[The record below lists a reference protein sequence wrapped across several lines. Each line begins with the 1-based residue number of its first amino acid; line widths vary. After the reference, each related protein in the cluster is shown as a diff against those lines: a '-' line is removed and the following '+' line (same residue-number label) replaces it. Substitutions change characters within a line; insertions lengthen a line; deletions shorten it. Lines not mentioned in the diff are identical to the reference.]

1 LFPKLE
7 GLDNLARRDGVD
19 TRPTLVRVLT
29 DLYIQKPAHSSEE
42 ERHYTELVLRLID
55 TVDLATR
62 VAVAKKI
69 AVYPGAPPAVA
80 RRLARDVIEVAEPV
94 LRHSMALTVTDF
106 DAIVRDFGFEH
117 ACIIASRHMPMTA
130 PVVLPTVAGP
140 KTNVDDVDIDVALNV
155 EVRVESDESVRASA
169 DLELAGLFFAADPA
183 ARRML
188 LMSVGN
194 AEGEAPPVPM
204 VSPREQ
210 PNETIRALES
220 AALSRDRAEFTS
232 LLERALRLTREKAE
246 RIVNDPSGEPLLV
259 AAKAV
264 GMPSIVLQRVLMF
277 IDPAIGES
285 VQRVFELAA
294 LYERIHAQ
302 AALRIIGS
310 LRGDEIAQLRRPAL
324 RPVYYDDEAA
334 RSRRG
339 SGLRRGTDSTSG
351 ADSKFPHHPQQARSG
366 TSNR

>member
-29 DLYIQKPAHSSEE
+29 DLYIQKPAHASEE

-69 AVYPGAPPAVA
+69 ALYPGAPPAVA

-94 LRHSMALTVTDF
+94 LRHCAVLTAADF
-106 DAIVRDFGFEH
+106 DAIERDFGASH
-117 ACIIASRHMPMTA
+117 ASVIASRNAPAIA
-130 PVVLPTVAGP
+130 PVVLPTVAAAA
-140 KTNVDDVDIDVALNV
+140 TAIADIA
-155 EVRVESDESVRASA
+155 VESDDDDRAHGSA
-169 DLELAGLFFAADPA
+169 NFELAGLFFAADPS

-194 AEGEAPPVPM
+194 AEGEAPAAPM

-210 PNETIRALES
+210 PSETIRALES
-220 AALSRDRAEFTS
+220 AALSRNRAKFTS
-232 LLERALRLTREKAE
+232 LLEQALRLTREKAE
-246 RIVNDPSGEPLLV
+246 RIVNDASGEPLLV

-302 AALRIIGS
+302 AALRIIAS
-310 LRGDEIAQLRRPAL
+310 LRGDDIVRPRRPAH

-334 RSRRG
+334 GSRRG
-339 SGLRRGTDSTSG
+339 GFARRT
-351 ADSKFPHHPQQARSG
+351 ADSAKPQAPAQTEIRERQLK
-366 TSNR
+366 T

>member
-1 LFPKLE
+1 VSALFPKLE

-29 DLYIQKPAHSSEE
+29 DLYVQKPTHSSEE

-62 VAVAKKI
+62 ISVAKKI
-69 AVYPGAPPAVA
+69 AAYPGAPPAVA
-80 RRLARDVIEVAEPV
+80 RRLARDVIDVAEPV
-94 LRHSMALTVTDF
+94 LRHSMALTLTDF
-106 DAIVRDFGFEH
+106 DAVVRDFGFEH
-117 ACIIASRHMPMTA
+117 ACVIASRNTPATA
-130 PVVLPTVAGP
+130 PVVLPTVAIA
-140 KTNVDDVDIDVALNV
+140 KTANDDVEA
-155 EVRVESDESVRASA
+155 ETEAEAESHDSARASA
-169 DLELAGLFFAADPA
+169 DFELAGLFFAADPA

-194 AEGEAPPVPM
+194 AEGEIPPAAM
-204 VSPREQ
+204 VSPREL

-220 AALSRDRAEFTS
+220 AALSRNRAKFTG
-232 LLERALRLTREKAE
+232 LLEQALRLTHDKAE

-294 LYERIHAQ
+294 LYERIHEQ

-310 LRGDEIAQLRRPAL
+310 LRGDEVARPRRPAH
-324 RPVYYDDEAA
+324 RPMYYDDEAA

-339 SGLRRGTDSTSG
+339 GSVRRL
-351 ADSKFPHHPQQARSG
+351 ADNAGDADLKSLHHPQQARSG

>member
-1 LFPKLE
+1 VSALFPKLE

-42 ERHYTELVLRLID
+42 ERHYTELALRLID

-62 VAVAKKI
+62 VLIAKKL

-94 LRHSMALTVTDF
+94 LRHCAVLTVADF
-106 DAIVRDFGFEH
+106 DAVVRDFGPSH
-117 ACIIASRHMPMTA
+117 AAVIASRNAPATA
-130 PVVLPTVAGP
+130 PVVRPTVA
-140 KTNVDDVDIDVALNV
+140 TATADIGF
-155 EVRVESDESVRASA
+155 ERAHESA
-169 DLELAGLFFAADPA
+169 DLELAGLFFSADPA

-194 AEGEAPPVPM
+194 AEGEPPAAPM
-204 VSPREQ
+204 LSPREL

-220 AALSRDRAEFTS
+220 AALSRNRAQFTT
-232 LLERALRLTREKAE
+232 LLEQALRLTHEKAE
-246 RIVNDPSGEPLLV
+246 RIVNDASGEPLLV

-264 GMPSIVLQRVLMF
+264 GMPSVVLQRVLMF

-294 LYERIHAQ
+294 LYERIHTQ

-310 LRGDEIAQLRRPAL
+310 LRGDEIVRPRRPAH
-324 RPVYYDDEAA
+324 RPMYYDDEA

-339 SGLRRGTDSTSG
+339 GFARRGTDN
-351 ADSKFPHHPQQARSG
+351 ARPQTPAQTDFRG
-366 TSNR
+366 RQLKT

>member
-1 LFPKLE
+1 MAGGCTVSALFPKLE

-62 VAVAKKI
+62 VAVARKI
-69 AVYPGAPPAVA
+69 AAYPGAPPAVA

-94 LRHSMALTVTDF
+94 LRHSTALTLTDF
-106 DAIVRDFGFEH
+106 DAIVRDFGFGH
-117 ACIIASRHMPMTA
+117 ACVIASRDA
-130 PVVLPTVAGP
+130 PLIAPLMLPTVAVP
-140 KTNVDDVDIDVALNV
+140 AAAVAGV
-155 EVRVESDESVRASA
+155 EDESDEGAGANA
-169 DLELAGLFFAADPA
+169 DFELAGLFFAADPA

-194 AEGEAPPVPM
+194 AEGEAPAAPM
-204 VSPREQ
+204 VSPREL

-220 AALSRDRAEFTS
+220 AALSRDRAKFTV
-232 LLERALRLTREKAE
+232 LLEQALRLTHEKAE
-246 RIVNDPSGEPLLV
+246 RIVNDASGEPLLV

-302 AALRIIGS
+302 AALRIIDS
-310 LRGDEIAQLRRPAL
+310 LRGADPVRPQRPAH
-324 RPVYYDDEAA
+324 RPMYHDDEAT

-339 SGLRRGTDSTSG
+339 GLAWRSVESAR
-351 ADSKFPHHPQQARSG
+351 PQPPPQTELRERQLK
-366 TSNR
+366 T

>member
-1 LFPKLE
+1 MSALFPNLE

-55 TVDLATR
+55 TVDLTTR
-62 VAVAKKI
+62 ISVAKKI
-69 AVYPGAPPAVA
+69 ATYPGAPPAIA

-94 LRHSMALTVTDF
+94 LRHSTVLTVTDF

-117 ACIIASRHMPMTA
+117 ACVIASRDTA
-130 PVVLPTVAGP
+130 ATEPVVLPTVATP
-140 KTNVDDVDIDVALNV
+140 AAAAADIDAERDEN
-155 EVRVESDESVRASA
+155 SDF
-169 DLELAGLFFAADPA
+169 ELAGLFFAADPA

-194 AEGEAPPVPM
+194 AEGEAPPAAL

-220 AALSRDRAEFTS
+220 AALSRNRAKFTS
-232 LLERALRLTREKAE
+232 LLEQALLLTREKTE

-264 GMPSIVLQRVLMF
+264 GMSSIVLQRVLMF

-302 AALRIIGS
+302 AALRIMAS
-310 LRGDEIAQLRRPAL
+310 LRGDDVVQPRRPAH
-324 RPVYYDDEAA
+324 RPMYYDDEAV

-339 SGLRRGTDSTSG
+339 GLARRTPDS
-351 ADSKFPHHPQQARSG
+351 ARPQLPAQAEVRRQLK
-366 TSNR
+366 T

>member
-1 LFPKLE
+1 VSALFPKLE

-55 TVDLATR
+55 TVDLTTR
-62 VAVAKKI
+62 VSVARKI

-80 RRLARDVIEVAEPV
+80 RRLARDVIEVAEPI
-94 LRHSMALTVTDF
+94 LRHSTVLTVTDF
-106 DAIVRDFGFEH
+106 DAIVRDFGLSH
-117 ACIIASRHMPMTA
+117 ASVIAGRSTAVTA
-130 PVVLPTVAGP
+130 PVVLPTVAAP
-140 KTNVDDVDIDVALNV
+140 AAAVVDREL
-155 EVRVESDESVRASA
+155 ESPDSVRESA
-169 DLELAGLFFAADPA
+169 DFELAGLFFAADPA

-194 AEGEAPPVPM
+194 AEGEAPAAPM

-220 AALSRDRAEFTS
+220 AALSRNRAKFTG
-232 LLERALRLTREKAE
+232 LLEQALRLTREKAE
-246 RIVNDPSGEPLLV
+246 RIVNDASGEPLLV

-277 IDPAIGES
+277 LDPAIGES

-302 AALRIIGS
+302 AAIRIIDS
-310 LRGDEIAQLRRPAL
+310 LRGDDVVQLRRPAH
-324 RPVYYDDEAA
+324 RPMYYDDEAV

-339 SGLRRGTDSTSG
+339 GFAQRSTDKT
-351 ADSKFPHHPQQARSG
+351 KPQLPAQEVRQRQLK
-366 TSNR
+366 T

>member
-1 LFPKLE
+1 
-7 GLDNLARRDGVD
+7 
-19 TRPTLVRVLT
+19 
-29 DLYIQKPAHSSEE
+29 LYIQKPAHSSEE

-62 VAVAKKI
+62 VAVARKI
-69 AVYPGAPPAVA
+69 ALYPGAPPAVA
-80 RRLARDVIEVAEPV
+80 RRLARDVIDVAEPV
-94 LRHSMALTVTDF
+94 LRHSAVLTVTDF
-106 DAIVRDFGFEH
+106 DAIVRDFGFGH
-117 ACIIASRHMPMTA
+117 ACVIASRNAPETA
-130 PVVLPTVAGP
+130 PVVLPTVAVP
-140 KTNVDDVDIDVALNV
+140 MTAVAEV
-155 EVRVESDESVRASA
+155 EVESDDGTRAST
-169 DLELAGLFFAADPA
+169 DFELAGLFFAADPA

-194 AEGEAPPVPM
+194 AEGEEPAAPM

-220 AALSRDRAEFTS
+220 AALSRNRARFTG
-232 LLERALRLTREKAE
+232 LLEQALRLTHEKAE
-246 RIVNDPSGEPLLV
+246 RIVNDASGEPLLV

-302 AALRIIGS
+302 AAIRIIDS
-310 LRGDEIAQLRRPAL
+310 LRGDDAVQPRRPAH
-324 RPVYYDDEAA
+324 RPMYYDDEAV

-339 SGLRRGTDSTSG
+339 GFARRS
-351 ADSKFPHHPQQARSG
+351 ADNTQPQFPAQAEVRERQLK
-366 TSNR
+366 T

>member
-1 LFPKLE
+1 MSALFPKLE

-29 DLYIQKPAHSSEE
+29 DLYIQKPAHASEE

-94 LRHSMALTVTDF
+94 LRHCAVLTAADF
-106 DAIVRDFGFEH
+106 DAIVRDFGSSH
-117 ACIIASRHMPMTA
+117 ATVIASRNAPATA
-130 PVVLPTVAGP
+130 PVLLPTVAAP
-140 KTNVDDVDIDVALNV
+140 AMAALDM
-155 EVRVESDESVRASA
+155 EVESDDSAHASA
-169 DLELAGLFFAADPA
+169 DFELAGLFFAADPA

-194 AEGEAPPVPM
+194 AEGEAPAAPM

-220 AALSRDRAEFTS
+220 AALSRNRAKFTS
-232 LLERALRLTREKAE
+232 LLEQALRLTHEKAE
-246 RIVNDPSGEPLLV
+246 QIVNDASGEPLLV
-259 AAKAV
+259 AAKAI
-264 GMPSIVLQRVLMF
+264 GMSSIVLQRVLMF

-310 LRGDEIAQLRRPAL
+310 LRGDDIARPRRPAH
-324 RPVYYDDEAA
+324 RPMYYDDEAV

-339 SGLRRGTDSTSG
+339 GFARRG
-351 ADSKFPHHPQQARSG
+351 ADNTKPQAPTQTEIRG
-366 TSNR
+366 RQLKT

>member
-1 LFPKLE
+1 MSALFPKLE

-29 DLYIQKPAHSSEE
+29 DLYIQKPTHSSEE

-62 VAVAKKI
+62 VAVARKI

-94 LRHSMALTVTDF
+94 LRHSTVLTATDF
-106 DAIVRDFGFEH
+106 DAVVRDFGFEH
-117 ACIIASRHMPMTA
+117 ACVIASRNTA
-130 PVVLPTVAGP
+130 VTEPVVLPTVASP
-140 KTNVDDVDIDVALNV
+140 ATA
-155 EVRVESDESVRASA
+155 EAEAESEDSA
-169 DLELAGLFFAADPA
+169 HTGTDFELAGLFFAADPA

-188 LMSVGN
+188 LMSVGS
-194 AEGEAPPVPM
+194 AEGEAPAVPM

-220 AALSRDRAEFTS
+220 AALSRNRAKFTS
-232 LLERALRLTREKAE
+232 LLEQALRLTREKAE
-246 RIVNDPSGEPLLV
+246 QIVNDASGEPLLV

-302 AALRIIGS
+302 AALRIIDS
-310 LRGDEIAQLRRPAL
+310 LRGDEIVRLRRPAH
-324 RPVYYDDEAA
+324 RPVYYDDEAG

-339 SGLRRGTDSTSG
+339 GFARRSTDNTR
-351 ADSKFPHHPQQARSG
+351 PQLPAQAEVRERQLK
-366 TSNR
+366 T

>member
-29 DLYIQKPAHSSEE
+29 DLYIQKPAHSSDE

-69 AVYPGAPPAVA
+69 ALYPGAPPAVA

-94 LRHSMALTVTDF
+94 LRHSTVLDLADF
-106 DAIVRDFGFEH
+106 DAIVRDFGPAH
-117 ACIIASRHMPMTA
+117 ASVIASRSA
-130 PVVLPTVAGP
+130 PLAAPTLAPTVAALPPANAGLERG
-140 KTNVDDVDIDVALNV
+140 DGARQGADI
-155 EVRVESDESVRASA
+155 
-169 DLELAGLFFAADPA
+169 ELAGLFFAADPA

-194 AEGEAPPVPM
+194 AEGEPPAVAP
-204 VSPREQ
+204 VSPRAL

-220 AALSRDRAEFTS
+220 AALSRNRAEFTS
-232 LLERALRLTREKAE
+232 LLEQALRLPREKAE

-264 GMPSIVLQRVLMF
+264 AMPSVVLQRVLMF

-294 LYERIHAQ
+294 LYERIHAL
-302 AALRIIGS
+302 AALRIIDS
-310 LRGDEIAQLRRPAL
+310 LRGDEMVRPL
-324 RPVYYDDEAA
+324 RPVHRPMYYDDEAS

-339 SGLRRGTDSTSG
+339 GFARRSAES
-351 ADSKFPHHPQQARSG
+351 AKPQLPAQSEAKRQLK
-366 TSNR
+366 T

>member
-1 LFPKLE
+1 MSALFPKLE

-94 LRHSMALTVTDF
+94 LRHSTVFTMTDF

-117 ACIIASRHMPMTA
+117 ACVIASRNTA
-130 PVVLPTVAGP
+130 VTEPVVLPTVAP
-140 KTNVDDVDIDVALNV
+140 AAIAAADIAAEDQ
-155 EVRVESDESVRASA
+155 DSVRASA
-169 DLELAGLFFAADPA
+169 DFELAGLFFAADPA

-194 AEGEAPPVPM
+194 AEGEAPAEPM

-220 AALSRDRAEFTS
+220 AALSRNRAEFTS
-232 LLERALRLTREKAE
+232 LLEQTLRLTHEKAAQ
-246 RIVNDPSGEPLLV
+246 IVNDASGEPLLV

-294 LYERIHAQ
+294 LYERIHTQ

-310 LRGDEIAQLRRPAL
+310 LRGDEVVRPRRPVH
-324 RPVYYDDEAA
+324 RPMYYDDEASRA
-334 RSRRG
+334 RRG
-339 SGLRRGTDSTSG
+339 GFARRI
-351 ADSKFPHHPQQARSG
+351 ADNARPQAPAQTEIRARQLK
-366 TSNR
+366 T

>member
-1 LFPKLE
+1 VSALFPKLE

-29 DLYIQKPAHSSEE
+29 DLYIQKPAHASEE

-94 LRHSMALTVTDF
+94 LRHSTVLTMTDF

-117 ACIIASRHMPMTA
+117 ACVIASRNATMTE
-130 PVVLPTVAGP
+130 PVILPTVAP
-140 KTNVDDVDIDVALNV
+140 SATASV
-155 EVRVESDESVRASA
+155 EVEAETQDSGRAGA
-169 DLELAGLFFAADPA
+169 DFELAGLFFAADPA

-188 LMSVGN
+188 LMSVGS
-194 AEGEAPPVPM
+194 AEGEAPATPM
-204 VSPREQ
+204 VSPCEQ

-220 AALSRDRAEFTS
+220 AALSRNRTKFTS
-232 LLERALRLTREKAE
+232 LLEQALRLTHEKAE
-246 RIVNDPSGEPLLV
+246 RIVNDASGEPLLV

-264 GMPSIVLQRVLMF
+264 GMPSIVLQRILMF

-294 LYERIHAQ
+294 LYERIHVQ
-302 AALRIIGS
+302 AALRIVGS
-310 LRGDEIAQLRRPAL
+310 LRGDDVVRTRRPAH
-324 RPVYYDDEAA
+324 RPMYYDDETA

-339 SGLRRGTDSTSG
+339 GLARRVADG
-351 ADSKFPHHPQQARSG
+351 AKPHAPAQTEIRERQLK
-366 TSNR
+366 T

>member
-1 LFPKLE
+1 VSALFPKLE

-29 DLYIQKPAHSSEE
+29 DLYIQKPAHASEE

-69 AVYPGAPPAVA
+69 AAYPGAPPAVA

-94 LRHSMALTVTDF
+94 LRHSTVLTVTDF

-117 ACIIASRHMPMTA
+117 ACVIASRNAAVTE
-130 PVVLPTVAGP
+130 PVVLPTVAP
-140 KTNVDDVDIDVALNV
+140 PATADA
-155 EVRVESDESVRASA
+155 EAESQDNGRT
-169 DLELAGLFFAADPA
+169 DTDFELAGLFFAADPA

-188 LMSVGN
+188 LMSVGS
-194 AEGEAPPVPM
+194 AEGEAPAAPM
-204 VSPREQ
+204 ASPREQ

-220 AALSRDRAEFTS
+220 AALSRNRTKFTS
-232 LLERALRLTREKAE
+232 LLEQALRLTHEKAE
-246 RIVNDPSGEPLLV
+246 RIVNDASGEPLLV
-259 AAKAV
+259 AAKAI

-302 AALRIIGS
+302 AALRIIDS
-310 LRGDEIAQLRRPAL
+310 LRGDDIVRLRRPAH

-339 SGLRRGTDSTSG
+339 GFARRS
-351 ADSKFPHHPQQARSG
+351 ADNAKLPAPAQTEVRERQLK
-366 TSNR
+366 T

>member
-1 LFPKLE
+1 MSALFSKLE

-94 LRHSMALTVTDF
+94 LRHSTVLTMTDF

-117 ACIIASRHMPMTA
+117 ACVIASRNAPANA
-130 PVVLPTVAGP
+130 PVVLPTVAAAA
-140 KTNVDDVDIDVALNV
+140 TAAVDI
-155 EVRVESDESVRASA
+155 EVESAHASA
-169 DLELAGLFFAADPA
+169 DFELAGLFFAADPA

-188 LMSVGN
+188 LLSVGN
-194 AEGEAPPVPM
+194 AEGEPPAAPM

-220 AALSRDRAEFTS
+220 AALSRDRAKFTG
-232 LLERALRLTREKAE
+232 LLGQALRLTHEKAE
-246 RIVNDPSGEPLLV
+246 QIVNDASGEPLLV

-310 LRGDEIAQLRRPAL
+310 LRGDEIVRPRRPAH
-324 RPVYYDDEAA
+324 RPMYYDDEAA

-339 SGLRRGTDSTSG
+339 GFARRGVDN
-351 ADSKFPHHPQQARSG
+351 ARPQAPAQTEIRG
-366 TSNR
+366 RQLKT

>member
-1 LFPKLE
+1 VSALFSKLE

-29 DLYIQKPAHSSEE
+29 DLYIQKPAHASEE

-94 LRHSMALTVTDF
+94 LRHSTVLTMTDF

-117 ACIIASRHMPMTA
+117 ACVIASRNTA
-130 PVVLPTVAGP
+130 VTEPVVLPTVAAAA
-140 KTNVDDVDIDVALNV
+140 TAAVDIEADSAH
-155 EVRVESDESVRASA
+155 ASA
-169 DLELAGLFFAADPA
+169 DLELAALFFAADPA

-194 AEGEAPPVPM
+194 AEGEAPAAPM

-220 AALSRDRAEFTS
+220 AALSRDRAKFTS
-232 LLERALRLTREKAE
+232 LLAQALRLTHEKAE
-246 RIVNDPSGEPLLV
+246 QIVNDASGEPLLV

-310 LRGDEIAQLRRPAL
+310 LRGDEVVRPRRPAH
-324 RPVYYDDEAA
+324 RPMYYDDEAA

-339 SGLRRGTDSTSG
+339 GFARRG
-351 ADSKFPHHPQQARSG
+351 ADNARPAPAP
-366 TSNR
+366 TEIRERQLKT

>member
-1 LFPKLE
+1 
-7 GLDNLARRDGVD
+7 
-19 TRPTLVRVLT
+19 
-29 DLYIQKPAHSSEE
+29 
-42 ERHYTELVLRLID
+42 LVLRLID
-55 TVDLATR
+55 TVDLTTR
-62 VAVAKKI
+62 VSVAKKI
-69 AVYPGAPPAVA
+69 AAYPGAPPAVA

-94 LRHSMALTVTDF
+94 LRHSTALTITDF
-106 DAIVRDFGFEH
+106 DAVVRDFGFEH
-117 ACIIASRHMPMTA
+117 ACVIASRNAPATA
-130 PVVLPTVAGP
+130 PVVLPTVAIA
-140 KTNVDDVDIDVALNV
+140 KAAVDDVEAPAEV
-155 EVRVESDESVRASA
+155 EVDAESDDNARASA
-169 DLELAGLFFAADPA
+169 DFELAGLFFAADPA

-194 AEGEAPPVPM
+194 AEGEAPPAPM

-220 AALSRDRAEFTS
+220 AALSRNRAKFTT
-232 LLERALRLTREKAE
+232 LLEQALRLTHDKAE
-246 RIVNDPSGEPLLV
+246 RIGNDPSGEPLLV

-302 AALRIIGS
+302 AALRIIDS
-310 LRGDEIAQLRRPAL
+310 LRGDEIVRLRRPAH

-339 SGLRRGTDSTSG
+339 GLARRGAES
-351 ADSKFPHHPQQARSG
+351 PRPQAPAQTAVQRQLK
-366 TSNR
+366 T

>member
-1 LFPKLE
+1 VSAMFSKLE

-42 ERHYTELVLRLID
+42 ERHYTELALRLID

-94 LRHSMALTVTDF
+94 LRHSTALTMTDF

-117 ACIIASRHMPMTA
+117 ACVIASRNTA
-130 PVVLPTVAGP
+130 VTEPVVLPTVAAAA
-140 KTNVDDVDIDVALNV
+140 TAAADIEL
-155 EVRVESDESVRASA
+155 ESA

-194 AEGEAPPVPM
+194 AEGEAPAAPM

-220 AALSRDRAEFTS
+220 AALSRNRAKFTS
-232 LLERALRLTREKAE
+232 LLAQALRLPHEKAAQ
-246 RIVNDPSGEPLLV
+246 IVNDASGEPLLV

-302 AALRIIGS
+302 AALRIIAS
-310 LRGDEIAQLRRPAL
+310 LRGDDIVRPRRPAH

-334 RSRRG
+334 GSRRG
-339 SGLRRGTDSTSG
+339 GFARRT
-351 ADSKFPHHPQQARSG
+351 ADSAKPQAPAQTEIRERQLK
-366 TSNR
+366 T

>member
-1 LFPKLE
+1 VSALFSKLE

-29 DLYIQKPAHSSEE
+29 DLYIQKPAHASEE

-94 LRHSMALTVTDF
+94 LRHSTVLTMTDF

-117 ACIIASRHMPMTA
+117 ACVIASRNTA
-130 PVVLPTVAGP
+130 VTEPVVLPTVAAAP
-140 KTNVDDVDIDVALNV
+140 TAAVDIEL
-155 EVRVESDESVRASA
+155 ESAHASA
-169 DLELAGLFFAADPA
+169 DFELAGLFFAADPA

-194 AEGEAPPVPM
+194 AEGEAPATPM

-220 AALSRDRAEFTS
+220 AALSRNRAKFTS
-232 LLERALRLTREKAE
+232 LLAQALRLTHEKAE
-246 RIVNDPSGEPLLV
+246 QIVNDASGEPLLV

-310 LRGDEIAQLRRPAL
+310 LRGDEVVRPRRPAH
-324 RPVYYDDEAA
+324 RPMYYDDEAS

-339 SGLRRGTDSTSG
+339 GFARRT
-351 ADSKFPHHPQQARSG
+351 ADSARPAPVP
-366 TSNR
+366 TEIRERQVKT

>member
-1 LFPKLE
+1 VSALFPKLE

-29 DLYIQKPAHSSEE
+29 DLYIQKPTHSSEE

-62 VAVAKKI
+62 VAIAKKI
-69 AVYPGAPPAVA
+69 AVYPGAPPTVA
-80 RRLARDVIEVAEPV
+80 RRLARDVIEVADPV
-94 LRHSMALTVTDF
+94 LRHSTVLTVTDF
-106 DAIVRDFGFEH
+106 DAIVRDFGLEH
-117 ACIIASRHMPMTA
+117 ARVIASRNAPVTE
-130 PVVLPTVAGP
+130 PVVLPTVAP
-140 KTNVDDVDIDVALNV
+140 VATAAADIEAESQDD
-155 EVRVESDESVRASA
+155 EGTGA
-169 DLELAGLFFAADPA
+169 DFELAGLFFAADPA

-188 LMSVGN
+188 LMSVGS
-194 AEGEAPPVPM
+194 AEGEAPAAPP

-210 PNETIRALES
+210 PNETVRALES
-220 AALSRDRAEFTS
+220 AALSRNRARFTG
-232 LLERALRLTREKAE
+232 LLEQALRLTREKAE
-246 RIVNDPSGEPLLV
+246 QIVNDASGEPLLV
-259 AAKAV
+259 AAKAI

-302 AALRIIGS
+302 AALRIIDS
-310 LRGDEIAQLRRPAL
+310 LRGDDIVRPRRPAH
-324 RPVYYDDEAA
+324 RPMYYDDEAA

-339 SGLRRGTDSTSG
+339 GFARRGTDSAKPLAPAQTG
-351 ADSKFPHHPQQARSG
+351 VRERQLK
-366 TSNR
+366 T

>member
-1 LFPKLE
+1 MSALFPKLE

-29 DLYIQKPAHSSEE
+29 DLYIQKPAHASEE

-69 AVYPGAPPAVA
+69 AIYPGAPPAVA

-94 LRHSMALTVTDF
+94 LRHSTVFTMTDF

-117 ACIIASRHMPMTA
+117 ACVIASRNTA
-130 PVVLPTVAGP
+130 VTEPAVLPTVAAAA
-140 KTNVDDVDIDVALNV
+140 TTAADI
-155 EVRVESDESVRASA
+155 ERESAQESA

-194 AEGEAPPVPM
+194 AEGEAPAAPM

-220 AALSRDRAEFTS
+220 AALSRNRAKFTS
-232 LLERALRLTREKAE
+232 LLEQALRLTHEKAE
-246 RIVNDPSGEPLLV
+246 QIVNDASGEPLLV

-294 LYERIHAQ
+294 LYERIHTQ

-310 LRGDEIAQLRRPAL
+310 LRGDEVVRPRRPAH
-324 RPVYYDDEAA
+324 RPMYYDDEASRA
-334 RSRRG
+334 RRG
-339 SGLRRGTDSTSG
+339 GFARRA
-351 ADSKFPHHPQQARSG
+351 ADNAKPPVPAQIEVRGRQLK
-366 TSNR
+366 T